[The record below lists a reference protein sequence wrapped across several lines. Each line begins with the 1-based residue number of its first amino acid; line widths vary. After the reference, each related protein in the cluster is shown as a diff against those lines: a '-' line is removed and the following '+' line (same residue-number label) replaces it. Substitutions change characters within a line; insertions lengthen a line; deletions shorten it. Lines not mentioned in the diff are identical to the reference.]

1 MEACLYILNIL
12 RLDVRKRVFK
22 TLFQAFLTQPL
33 FVSVFSMQF
42 TDHLT
47 VIHFNTALSLQG
59 ELWTLVY
66 TRFTFAV
73 NSFSGSQVAQW

>member
-12 RLDVRKRVFK
+12 RLDLRKGVFK

-47 VIHFNTALSLQG
+47 VIHFNTALPLQG
-59 ELWTLVY
+59 ELKAACGFGL
-66 TRFTFAV
+66 
-73 NSFSGSQVAQW
+73 